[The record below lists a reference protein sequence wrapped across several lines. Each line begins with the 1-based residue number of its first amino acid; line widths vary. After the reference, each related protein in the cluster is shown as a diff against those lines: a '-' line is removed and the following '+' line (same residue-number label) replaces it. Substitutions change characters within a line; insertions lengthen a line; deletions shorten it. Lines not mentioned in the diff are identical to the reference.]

1 MSLFNNTSK
10 GRDNTSNK
18 PQVNNNSFSDKLR
31 DPGSARMQE
40 DSSSESFNETPEKSS
55 ALFNRI
61 SWRLLPLLFV
71 CYIIAYIDRI
81 NVGFAKLQ
89 LREVLGVNEEIFGAI
104 YTFDFPSVSPGIPMP
119 IELTMESDTLLSSN
133 KVFI

>member
-1 MSLFNNTSK
+1 MSLFNNPPK
-10 GRDNTSNK
+10 GQDYKSHK
-18 PQVNNNSFSDKLR
+18 PQVNNKSFSGSLR
-31 DPGSARMQE
+31 DPDSVRIQE
-40 DSSSESFNETPEKSS
+40 DSSSESFNGTPEQSS

-89 LREVLGVNEEIFGAI
+89 LREV
-104 YTFDFPSVSPGIPMP
+104 
-119 IELTMESDTLLSSN
+119 IE
-133 KVFI
+133 